1 MSISRRDIEEIYG
14 LENWGA
20 GYFSVSRKGH
30 LMVHPRPGQGSGVDL
45 KAIVDSL
52 GEQDLYPPLLLR
64 FPQIISSQITRLHE
78 AFARAIAEGGYR
90 GQYRGV
96 FPIKVNQRKEVVAQ
110 IMRTGRP
117 YDYGLE
123 VGSKPELAT
132 ALALHDNPHAL
143 LICNG
148 LKDETFIQLT
158 LYGRMLGK
166 SAILVLE
173 NLGELEGII
182 RLAKRTRVNPL
193 LGIRV
198 KLFSRGSGKWEEGG
212 GELSKFGLQIGE
224 VLEALETLTEHG
236 MRHCLK
242 MLHFHLGSQVTD
254 IRRIKNAVREA
265 ARIYAKLYKSGV
277 ELEYLNVGGGLG
289 IDYDGSQTPSD
300 SSTNYTVQEYA
311 NNVVYTIKEICEQE
325 GTRQPTIVS
334 ESGRAVVAH
343 HSLLIIN
350 VQRAVHPPQPFKDGK
365 LDAETSQV
373 ILTLME
379 LLNQLTPK
387 NYRESYHDA
396 IELQEELFSLFNLGY
411 LSLEDWARGE
421 ALFWEVCRKAARY
434 ARRAEDV
441 SDDFQLLQKAL
452 ASKYICNFSVFQS
465 VPDFWAIK
473 QLFPI
478 IPIHRLNEMPT
489 ETATL
494 GDITC
499 DSDGKIDRFVDLKD
513 VKDMLEFHAF
523 DSAAYHLAVLFL
535 GAYQDIIGDFH
546 NLFGT
551 VHEASITVDDEG
563 KPEIEQMIPG
573 DTIEDVL
580 QYVRY
585 DVKDLLRRFTHQV
598 QAQARAGTLPKR
610 VAQQM
615 VAGYRR
621 SFQAY
626 TYLVPDGCPE
636 PQEGESPVILRRR
649 ALDSRR

>member
-45 KAIVDSL
+45 KAIVDAL

-148 LKDETFIQLT
+148 LKDETFMQLT

-343 HSLLIIN
+343 HSVLIIN

>member
-1 MSISRRDIEEIYG
+1 MNISRRDIEQIYG
-14 LENWGA
+14 LDNWGA

-30 LMVHPRPGQGSGVDL
+30 LTVHPRPGQGPGIDI
-45 KAIVDSL
+45 KAIVDTL
-52 GEQDLYPPLLLR
+52 GEQGLNPPVLLR

-96 FPIKVNQRKEVVAQ
+96 FPIKVNQRQEVVMQ
-110 IMRTGRP
+110 IMHAGKP

-123 VGSKPELAT
+123 VGSKPEMAT

-148 LKDETFIQLT
+148 LKDETYIQLA
-158 LYGRMLGK
+158 LHGRTLGK
-166 SAILVLE
+166 VVILVLE

-182 RLAKRTRVNPL
+182 RLAKRTRVKPL

-224 VLEALETLTEHG
+224 VLQALETLTQCG
-236 MRHCLK
+236 MRDCLR

-300 SSTNYTVQEYA
+300 SSINYTMQEYA
-311 NNVVYTIKEICEQE
+311 NNVVYTIKEICDQE
-325 GTRQPTIVS
+325 GTRQPTLVS

-343 HSLLIIN
+343 HSLLVIN
-350 VQRAVHPPQPFKDGK
+350 VQRAVYPPQPFKDGQG
-365 LDAETSQV
+365 EGESSQV
-373 ILTLME
+373 TLSLTE
-379 LLNQLTPK
+379 LLEQLTTK

-421 ALFWEVCRKAARY
+421 ALFWEICRKAARY

-478 IPIHRLNEMPT
+478 IPIHRLDDMPS

-513 VKDMLEFHAF
+513 VKDQLEFHPF
-523 DSAAYHLAVLFL
+523 ENSAYHLAILFL

-551 VHEASITVDDEG
+551 VHEALITVDDEG
-563 KPEIEQMIPG
+563 EPTIEQVIPG
-573 DTIEDVL
+573 DSIDDVL

-585 DVKDLLRRFTHQV
+585 DVKDLQRRFTHQV
-598 QAQARAGTLPKR
+598 QALTRKGALPKR

-615 VAGYRR
+615 LAGYRR

-626 TYLVPDGCPE
+626 TYLVPDAFTS
-636 PQEGESPVILRRR
+636 PQER
-649 ALDSRR
+649 

>member
-14 LENWGA
+14 LDNWGA

-30 LMVHPRPGQGSGVDL
+30 LLAHPNPGQGPGIDV
-45 KAIVDSL
+45 KTIVDAL
-52 GEQDLYPPLLLR
+52 GEQRLHPPLLLR
-64 FPQIISSQITRLHE
+64 FPQIISSQIIRLHE

-96 FPIKVNQRKEVVAQ
+96 YPIKVNQRREVVTQ
-110 IMRTGRP
+110 IMRAGRP

-123 VGSKPELAT
+123 VGSKPELAM
-132 ALALHDNPHAL
+132 ALAMHDNPHAL

-148 LKDETFIQLT
+148 LKDETFIRMA

-166 SAILVLE
+166 NIVLVLE
-173 NLGELEGII
+173 NLGELAGII
-182 RLAKRTRVNPL
+182 RVAKRARIKPL

-224 VLEALETLTEHG
+224 VLQALEMLTQYG
-236 MRHCLK
+236 MQDALK

-300 SSTNYTVQEYA
+300 SSINYTVQEYA

-350 VQRAVHPPQPFKDGK
+350 VQRAVHPPQAFKDGK
-365 LDAETSQV
+365 ADAESPQIIV
-373 ILTLME
+373 SLTE
-379 LLNQLTPK
+379 LLDQLTPK

-421 ALFWEVCRKAARY
+421 ALFWEVCRTAARY

-478 IPIHRLNEMPT
+478 IPIHRLDEMPT
-489 ETATL
+489 EAATL

-513 VKDMLEFHAF
+513 VKDMLEFHRF
-523 DSAAYHLAVLFL
+523 DNGPYHLAVLFV

-551 VHEASITVDDEG
+551 VHEALITMDGDGE
-563 KPEIEQMIPG
+563 PQIEQVIPG
-573 DTIEDVL
+573 DTIDDVL

-585 DVKDLLRRFTHQV
+585 DVKDLQRRFTNQV
-598 QAQARAGTLPKR
+598 KAQVRAGTLAKR

-615 VAGYRR
+615 LAGYRR

-626 TYLVPDGCPE
+626 TYLVPDGCP
-636 PQEGESPVILRRR
+636 
-649 ALDSRR
+649 

>member
-30 LMVHPRPGQGSGVDL
+30 LMIHPKPGQSPAIDI
-45 KAIVDSL
+45 KTIVDTL
-52 GEQDLYPPLLLR
+52 QEQRLHPPLLLR

-96 FPIKVNQRKEVVAQ
+96 FPIKVNQRKEVVTQ
-110 IMRTGRP
+110 IMRAGRP

-148 LKDETFIQLT
+148 LKDETFIQLA

-166 SAILVLE
+166 RVILVLE
-173 NLGELEGII
+173 NLGELAGII
-182 RLAKRTRVNPL
+182 RVAKRARVNPW

-224 VLEALETLTEHG
+224 VLQALEMLTQHG
-236 MRHCLK
+236 LQDSLK

-300 SSTNYTVQEYA
+300 SSINYTVQEYA

-325 GTRQPTIVS
+325 GTREPTIVS

-350 VQRAVHPPQPFKDGK
+350 VQRAVHPPQPYKDGK
-365 LDAETSQV
+365 GDAESPPIIQS
-373 ILTLME
+373 LTE
-379 LLNQLTPK
+379 LLAQLTPK

-421 ALFWEVCRKAARY
+421 ALFWEVCRKAARH

-452 ASKYICNFSVFQS
+452 ASKYVCNFSVFQS

-478 IPIHRLNEMPT
+478 IPIHRLDEMPT
-489 ETATL
+489 ESATL

-513 VKDMLEFHAF
+513 VKDMLEFHGLENAH
-523 DSAAYHLAVLFL
+523 YHLAVLFL

-551 VHEASITVDDEG
+551 VHEALITVDSHGEPQID
-563 KPEIEQMIPG
+563 QVIPG

-585 DVKDLLRRFTHQV
+585 DVKDLHRRFTNQV
-598 QAQARAGTLPKR
+598 QAQIRAGSLPKR
-610 VAQQM
+610 AAQQM
-615 VAGYRR
+615 LAGYRR

-626 TYLVPDGCPE
+626 TYLIPDGR
-636 PQEGESPVILRRR
+636 L
-649 ALDSRR
+649 

>member
-1 MSISRRDIEEIYG
+1 MSISNISRRDIEEIYG

-20 GYFSVSRKGH
+20 GYFSVSRRGH
-30 LMVHPRPGQGSGVDL
+30 LTVHTQPGQAPGIDI
-45 KAIVDSL
+45 KAIVDTL
-52 GEQDLYPPLLLR
+52 GERGSYPPLLLR
-64 FPQIISSQITRLHE
+64 FPQIISSQINQLHE

-96 FPIKVNQRKEVVAQ
+96 FPIKVNQRREVVAQ
-110 IMRTGRP
+110 ILRAGRP

-148 LKDETFIQLT
+148 LKDETFIQLA

-166 SAILVLE
+166 IVILVLE
-173 NLGELEGII
+173 NLGELAGII
-182 RLAKRTRVNPL
+182 RVVKQMRIKPL

-224 VLEALETLTEHG
+224 VLQALETLTQHG
-236 MRHCLK
+236 LRDSLK

-265 ARIYAKLYKSGV
+265 ARVYAKLYKSGV

-300 SSTNYTVQEYA
+300 SSINYTMQEYA

-343 HSLLIIN
+343 HSLLVIN
-350 VQRAVHPPQPFKDGK
+350 VQRAVYPPQPFKDGK
-365 LDAETSQV
+365 GDGEPSQV
-373 ILTLME
+373 IISLTE
-379 LLNQLTPK
+379 LLEQLSPK

-421 ALFWEVCRKAARY
+421 ALFWDVCRKAARY

-478 IPIHRLNEMPT
+478 IPIQRLNEIPT
-489 ETATL
+489 EVATL

-513 VKDMLEFHAF
+513 VKDMLEFHTLDDAP
-523 DSAAYHLAVLFL
+523 YYLAVLFL

-551 VHEASITVDDEG
+551 VHEALIAVDEEG
-563 KPEIEQMIPG
+563 KPQIEQVIPG

-580 QYVRY
+580 RYVRY
-585 DVKDLLRRFTHQV
+585 DVKDLLRRFTTQV
-598 QAQARAGTLPKR
+598 QAQARSGSIPKR
-610 VAQQM
+610 MAQQM
-615 VAGYRR
+615 LAGYRR
-621 SFQAY
+621 SLQAY
-626 TYLVPDGCPE
+626 TYLVPDGCLGVKE
-636 PQEGESPVILRRR
+636 
-649 ALDSRR
+649 D

>member
-1 MSISRRDIEEIYG
+1 MNISRRDIEQIYG
-14 LENWGA
+14 LDNWGA

-30 LMVHPRPGQGSGVDL
+30 LTVHPRPGQGPGIDI
-45 KAIVDSL
+45 KAIVDTL
-52 GEQDLYPPLLLR
+52 GEQSLNPPVLLR

-96 FPIKVNQRKEVVAQ
+96 FPIKVNQRQEVVTQ
-110 IMRTGRP
+110 IMHAGKP

-123 VGSKPELAT
+123 VGSKPEMAT

-148 LKDETFIQLT
+148 LKDETYIQLA

-166 SAILVLE
+166 VVILVLE

-182 RLAKRTRVNPL
+182 RLAKRTRVMPL

-224 VLEALETLTEHG
+224 VLQALEALTKHG
-236 MRHCLK
+236 MHDCLK

-300 SSTNYTVQEYA
+300 SSINYTMQEYA

-325 GTRQPTIVS
+325 GTRQPTLVS

-343 HSLLIIN
+343 HSLLVIN
-350 VQRAVHPPQPFKDGK
+350 VQRAVYPPQPFKDGQGE
-365 LDAETSQV
+365 DESSQV
-373 ILTLME
+373 TLSLME
-379 LLNQLTPK
+379 LLAQLTSK

-421 ALFWEVCRKAARY
+421 ALFWEICRKAARY
-434 ARRAEDV
+434 AKRAEDV

-478 IPIHRLNEMPT
+478 IPIHRLDDMPS

-513 VKDMLEFHAF
+513 VKDQLEFHPF
-523 DSAAYHLAVLFL
+523 ENSAYHLAILFL

-551 VHEASITVDDEG
+551 VHEALITVDDEG
-563 KPEIEQMIPG
+563 EPTIEQVIPG
-573 DTIEDVL
+573 DSIDDVL

-585 DVKDLLRRFTHQV
+585 DVKDLQRRFTNQV
-598 QAQARAGTLPKR
+598 QALTRKGALPKR

-615 VAGYRR
+615 LTGYRR

-626 TYLVPDGCPE
+626 TYLVPDAYTS
-636 PQEGESPVILRRR
+636 PQEK
-649 ALDSRR
+649 

>member
-45 KAIVDSL
+45 KAIVNSL

-64 FPQIISSQITRLHE
+64 FPQIISSQIIRLHE

-110 IMRTGRP
+110 IMRAGRP

-148 LKDETFIQLT
+148 LKDETYIQLA

-173 NLGELEGII
+173 NLGELEGIL

-365 LDAETSQV
+365 PDGETSQV
-373 ILTLME
+373 ILSLME

-478 IPIHRLNEMPT
+478 IPIHRLDEMPT

-523 DSAAYHLAVLFL
+523 DSSAYHLAVLFL

-551 VHEASITVDDEG
+551 VHEASIMVDDEG
-563 KPEIEQMIPG
+563 KLEIEQVIPG

-580 QYVRY
+580 HYVRY

-598 QAQARAGTLPKR
+598 QSQARAGTLPKR
-610 VAQQM
+610 LAQQM

-626 TYLVPDGCPE
+626 TYLVPDGCPTT
-636 PQEGESPVILRRR
+636 QNG
-649 ALDSRR
+649 

>member
-182 RLAKRTRVNPL
+182 RLAKTTRVNPL

-636 PQEGESPVILRRR
+636 PQEG
-649 ALDSRR
+649 

>member
-1 MSISRRDIEEIYG
+1 
-14 LENWGA
+14 
-20 GYFSVSRKGH
+20 
-30 LMVHPRPGQGSGVDL
+30 
-45 KAIVDSL
+45 
-52 GEQDLYPPLLLR
+52 
-64 FPQIISSQITRLHE
+64 
-78 AFARAIAEGGYR
+78 
-90 GQYRGV
+90 
-96 FPIKVNQRKEVVAQ
+96 
-110 IMRTGRP
+110 
-117 YDYGLE
+117 
-123 VGSKPELAT
+123 
-132 ALALHDNPHAL
+132 
-143 LICNG
+143 
-148 LKDETFIQLT
+148 
-158 LYGRMLGK
+158 
-166 SAILVLE
+166 
-173 NLGELEGII
+173 
-182 RLAKRTRVNPL
+182 
-193 LGIRV
+193 
-198 KLFSRGSGKWEEGG
+198 
-212 GELSKFGLQIGE
+212 
-224 VLEALETLTEHG
+224 
-236 MRHCLK
+236 
-242 MLHFHLGSQVTD
+242 
-254 IRRIKNAVREA
+254 
-265 ARIYAKLYKSGV
+265 
-277 ELEYLNVGGGLG
+277 
-289 IDYDGSQTPSD
+289 
-300 SSTNYTVQEYA
+300 
-311 NNVVYTIKEICEQE
+311 VYTIKEICEQE

-610 VAQQM
+610 GAQQM

-636 PQEGESPVILRRR
+636 PQEG
-649 ALDSRR
+649 

>member
-1 MSISRRDIEEIYG
+1 MNISRRDIEEIYG

-30 LMVHPRPGQGSGVDL
+30 LLVHVQPGQGHGVDV
-45 KAIVDSL
+45 KAVVDTLSTQGL
-52 GEQDLYPPLLLR
+52 HPPLLLR
-64 FPQIISSQITRLHE
+64 FPQIISSQIIRLHE

-96 FPIKVNQRKEVVAQ
+96 FPIKVNQRKEVVGQ
-110 IMRTGRP
+110 ILRTGRE

-148 LKDETFIQLT
+148 LKDETFLQLA
-158 LYGRMLGK
+158 LYGRWLGK
-166 SAILVLE
+166 QLLIVIE

-182 RLAKRTRVNPL
+182 RVAHKARVKPL

-212 GELSKFGLQIGE
+212 GETSKFGLSIGE
-224 VLEALETLTEHG
+224 VLQAVEMLREHG
-236 MRHCLK
+236 LRDSLK
-242 MLHFHLGSQVTD
+242 MVHFHLGSQVTD

-277 ELEYLNVGGGLG
+277 ALEYLNVGGGLG

-300 SSTNYTVQEYA
+300 SSINYTVQEYA

-343 HSLLIIN
+343 HSLLVTN
-350 VQRAVHPPQPFKDGK
+350 VLRAVHPPQPFKDGK
-365 LDAETSQV
+365 AEGDPPQV
-373 ILTLME
+373 IVALTE
-379 LLNQLTPK
+379 LLSQLTPK

-421 ALFWEVCRKAARY
+421 ALFWEVCRTAARH

-441 SDDFQLLQKAL
+441 SDDFQLLQKQL
-452 ASKYICNFSVFQS
+452 AAKYICNFSVFQS

-478 IPIHRLNEMPT
+478 IPVHRLNEMPSVS
-489 ETATL
+489 ATL

-513 VKDMLEFHAF
+513 VKDMLQFHPF
-523 DSAAYHLAVLFL
+523 ENTPYQLAVLFV

-546 NLFGT
+546 NLLGT
-551 VHEASITVDDEG
+551 VHEALITVDGEG
-563 KPEIEQMIPG
+563 EARIDQVIPG
-573 DTIEDVL
+573 DTVEDVL

-585 DVKDLLRRFTHQV
+585 DVKDLLRRFTNQV
-598 QAQARAGTLPKR
+598 KAHTRAGTLPKR

-615 VAGYRR
+615 LAGYRR

-626 TYLVPDGCPE
+626 TYLVP
-636 PQEGESPVILRRR
+636 
-649 ALDSRR
+649 

>member
-30 LMVHPRPGQGSGVDL
+30 LMVHVQPGQGPGIDI
-45 KAIVDSL
+45 KAIVDTL
-52 GEQDLYPPLLLR
+52 GAQDLFPPLLLR

-78 AFARAIAEGGYR
+78 AFARAIAEGAYY

-96 FPIKVNQRKEVVAQ
+96 FPIKVNQRTEVVAQ
-110 IMRTGRP
+110 ILRAGRA

-148 LKDETFIQLT
+148 LKDETFLQLA

-166 SAILVLE
+166 PLIIVLE

-182 RLAKRTRVNPL
+182 RVAKQSRVKPL

-212 GELSKFGLQIGE
+212 GELSKFGLSVGE
-224 VLEALETLTEHG
+224 VLQAVEVLTDHG
-236 MRHCLK
+236 LRDTLK

-277 ELEYLNVGGGLG
+277 GLEYLNVGGGLG

-300 SSTNYTVQEYA
+300 SSINYTVQEYA

-334 ESGRAVVAH
+334 ESGRAVAAH
-343 HSLLIIN
+343 HSLLVLN
-350 VQRAVHPPQPFKDGK
+350 VHRAVHPPQPLKDEMPE
-365 LDAETSQV
+365 AEFPQV
-373 ILTLME
+373 ILSLIE
-379 LLNQLTPK
+379 LLAQLTPK

-421 ALFWEVCRKAARY
+421 ALFWEVCRRAARH

-441 SDDFQLLQKAL
+441 SDDFQLLQRQL

-478 IPIHRLNEMPT
+478 IPIHRLNEIPSVV
-489 ETATL
+489 ATL

-513 VKDMLEFHAF
+513 VKEMLEFHPLDGAP
-523 DSAAYHLAVLFL
+523 YQLAVLFL

-551 VHEASITVDDEG
+551 AHEALITIDAEG
-563 KPEIEQMIPG
+563 EPHVEEVIPG
-573 DTIEDVL
+573 DTVGDVL
-580 QYVRY
+580 RYVRY
-585 DVKDLLRRFTHQV
+585 DVKDLLRQFTNQV
-598 QAQARAGTLPKR
+598 KTQVRAGNLPKR

-615 VAGYRR
+615 LAGYRR
-621 SFQAY
+621 SFNAY
-626 TYLVPDGCPE
+626 TYLVP
-636 PQEGESPVILRRR
+636 
-649 ALDSRR
+649 

>member
-30 LMVHPRPGQGSGVDL
+30 LMIHPQPGQGSGIDL
-45 KAIVDSL
+45 KAIVDAL
-52 GEQDLYPPLLLR
+52 AEQHLCAPLLLR
-64 FPQIISSQITRLHE
+64 FPQIISSQIIRLHE

-110 IMRTGRP
+110 IMRAGRP

-148 LKDETFIQLT
+148 LKDETFIQLA

-224 VLEALETLTEHG
+224 VLEALETLSQHG

-350 VQRAVHPPQPFKDGK
+350 VQRAVHPPQPFKNGK
-365 LDAETSQV
+365 PEGETSPV
-373 ILTLME
+373 ITSLTE

-411 LSLEDWARGE
+411 LNLEDWARGE

-478 IPIHRLNEMPT
+478 IPIARLNEMPT

-513 VKDMLEFHAF
+513 VKDMLEFHAL
-523 DSAAYHLAVLFL
+523 DSSPYHLAVLFL

-551 VHEASITVDDEG
+551 VHEALITADDEG
-563 KPEIEQMIPG
+563 KPEIGQVIPG

-585 DVKDLLRRFTHQV
+585 EVKDLLRRFTHQV
-598 QAQARAGTLPKR
+598 QSQARAGTLPKR

-626 TYLVPDGCPE
+626 TYLVPDG
-636 PQEGESPVILRRR
+636 
-649 ALDSRR
+649 

>member
-30 LMVHPRPGQGSGVDL
+30 LMVHLRPGQGSGVDL

-148 LKDETFIQLT
+148 LKDETFIRLA

-166 SAILVLE
+166 STILVLE

-365 LDAETSQV
+365 PDAEMSQV

-523 DSAAYHLAVLFL
+523 DSSAYHLAVLFL

-626 TYLVPDGCPE
+626 TYLVPDGYPM
-636 PQEGESPVILRRR
+636 PQDG
-649 ALDSRR
+649 

>member
-30 LMVHPRPGQGSGVDL
+30 LLAHPNPGQGPGIDV
-45 KAIVDSL
+45 KTIVDAL
-52 GEQDLYPPLLLR
+52 GEQRLHPPLLLR
-64 FPQIISSQITRLHE
+64 FPQIISSQIIRLHE

-96 FPIKVNQRKEVVAQ
+96 YPIKVNQRREVVTQ
-110 IMRTGRP
+110 IMRAGRP

-123 VGSKPELAT
+123 VGSKPELAM
-132 ALALHDNPHAL
+132 ALAMHDNPHAL

-148 LKDETFIQLT
+148 LKDETFIRMA

-166 SAILVLE
+166 NIVLVLE
-173 NLGELEGII
+173 NLGELAGII
-182 RLAKRTRVNPL
+182 RVAKRARIKPL

-224 VLEALETLTEHG
+224 VLQALEMLTQYG
-236 MRHCLK
+236 MQDALK

-300 SSTNYTVQEYA
+300 SSINYTVQEYA

-350 VQRAVHPPQPFKDGK
+350 VQRAVQPPQAFKDGK
-365 LDAETSQV
+365 ADAESPQIIV
-373 ILTLME
+373 SLTE
-379 LLNQLTPK
+379 LLDQLTPK

-478 IPIHRLNEMPT
+478 IPIHRLDEMPT
-489 ETATL
+489 EAATL

-513 VKDMLEFHAF
+513 VKDMLEFHRF
-523 DSAAYHLAVLFL
+523 DNGPYHLAVLFV

-551 VHEASITVDDEG
+551 VHEALITMDGDGE
-563 KPEIEQMIPG
+563 PQIEQVIPG
-573 DTIEDVL
+573 DTIDDVL

-585 DVKDLLRRFTHQV
+585 DVKDLQRRFTNQV
-598 QAQARAGTLPKR
+598 KAQVRAGTLAKR

-615 VAGYRR
+615 LTGYRR

-626 TYLVPDGCPE
+626 TYLVPDGCP
-636 PQEGESPVILRRR
+636 
-649 ALDSRR
+649 

>member
-636 PQEGESPVILRRR
+636 PQEG
-649 ALDSRR
+649 

>member
-551 VHEASITVDDEG
+551 VHEALITVDDEG

-636 PQEGESPVILRRR
+636 PQEG
-649 ALDSRR
+649 

>member
-30 LMVHPRPGQGSGVDL
+30 LLVHPKPGQGPGIDI
-45 KAIVDSL
+45 KAIVDTL
-52 GEQDLYPPLLLR
+52 GDEHRLHPPLLLR
-64 FPQIISSQITRLHE
+64 FPQIIASQITRLHE

-96 FPIKVNQRKEVVAQ
+96 FPIKVNQRREVVMPLMQA
-110 IMRTGRP
+110 GRP
-117 YDYGLE
+117 YDFGLE
-123 VGSKPELAT
+123 VGSKPELAA
-132 ALALHDNPHAL
+132 ALALHENPHAL
-143 LICNG
+143 LVCNG
-148 LKDETFIQLT
+148 FKDDAFMELA

-166 SAILVLE
+166 AVILVLE
-173 NLGELEGII
+173 NLGELAAIV
-182 RLAKRTRVNPL
+182 RLAKRTRIKPL
-193 LGIRV
+193 LGVRV

-212 GELSKFGLQIGE
+212 GELAKFGLQIGE
-224 VLEALETLTEHG
+224 VLQALEILRQHG
-236 MRHCLK
+236 LQDCLK

-277 ELEYLNVGGGLG
+277 DLEYLNVGGGLG
-289 IDYDGSQTPSD
+289 VDYDGSQTPSD
-300 SSTNYTVQEYA
+300 SSINYTMQEYA
-311 NNVVYTIKEICEQE
+311 NNLVYTIKEICEQE

-334 ESGRAVVAH
+334 ETGRAVVAY

-350 VQRAVHPPQPFKDGK
+350 VLRAIHPPKPFKDGP
-365 LDAETSQV
+365 LTGEAPQV
-373 ILTLME
+373 ILSLTE
-379 LLNQLTPK
+379 LLDQLSPK

-421 ALFWEVCRKAARY
+421 ALFWEICRKAARY

-441 SDDFQLLQKAL
+441 SDDFQLLYKAL
-452 ASKYICNFSVFQS
+452 ASKYVCNFSVFQS

-478 IPIHRLNEMPT
+478 IPIDRLNELPT
-489 ETATL
+489 ESATL

-513 VKDMLEFHAF
+513 VKETLEFHAF
-523 DSAAYHLAVLFL
+523 DSTQYHLAILFL

-551 VHEASITVDDEG
+551 VHEALITADDEG
-563 KPEIEQMIPG
+563 RPHIEQVIPG
-573 DTIEDVL
+573 DTVEDVL
-580 QYVRY
+580 SYVRY
-585 DVKDLLRRFTHQV
+585 DVKDLHRRFATQV
-598 QAQARAGTLPKR
+598 QARVRAGSLPKR

-615 VAGYRR
+615 LAGYRR
-621 SFQAY
+621 NLQAY
-626 TYLVPDGCPE
+626 TYLAPDGCF
-636 PQEGESPVILRRR
+636 
-649 ALDSRR
+649 

>member
-64 FPQIISSQITRLHE
+64 FPQIISSQIIRLHE

-110 IMRTGRP
+110 IMRAGRP

-148 LKDETFIQLT
+148 LKDETYIQLA
-158 LYGRMLGK
+158 LYGHMLGK
-166 SAILVLE
+166 SVILVLE

-182 RLAKRTRVNPL
+182 RLAKRTRVKPL

-350 VQRAVHPPQPFKDGK
+350 VQRAVHPPQPFKDGQP
-365 LDAETSQV
+365 DGETSQV
-373 ILTLME
+373 ILSLME

-489 ETATL
+489 EAATL

-523 DSAAYHLAVLFL
+523 DSSAYHLAVLFL

-551 VHEASITVDDEG
+551 VHEASIMVDDEG
-563 KPEIEQMIPG
+563 KPEIEQVIPG

-598 QAQARAGTLPKR
+598 QSQARAGTLPKR
-610 VAQQM
+610 LAQQM

-626 TYLVPDGCPE
+626 TYLVPDGCPTT
-636 PQEGESPVILRRR
+636 QNG
-649 ALDSRR
+649 

>member
-20 GYFSVSRKGH
+20 GYFSVSRRGH
-30 LMVHPRPGQGSGVDL
+30 LLAHVLPGQGHGVDI
-45 KAIVDSL
+45 KAIVDTLSAQ
-52 GEQDLYPPLLLR
+52 GLYPPLLLR
-64 FPQIISSQITRLHE
+64 FPQIITAQIKRLHE
-78 AFARAIAEGGYR
+78 AFARAIAEGGYH

-96 FPIKVNQRKEVVAQ
+96 FPIKVNQRQEVVGQ
-110 IMRTGRP
+110 IMRAGREF
-117 YDYGLE
+117 DYGLE

-143 LICNG
+143 FICNG
-148 LKDETFIQLT
+148 LKDETFLELA

-166 SAILVLE
+166 LLVIVLE

-182 RLAKRTRVNPL
+182 RVARRARVKPL

-198 KLFSRGSGKWEEGG
+198 KLVSRGSGKWEEGG
-212 GELSKFGLQIGE
+212 GELAKFGLSIGE
-224 VLEALETLTEHG
+224 VLQAVETLTEHG
-236 MRHCLK
+236 LRDSLK

-277 ELEYLNVGGGLG
+277 GLEYLNVGGGLG

-300 SSTNYTVQEYA
+300 SSINYTMQEYA

-343 HSLLIIN
+343 HSLL
-350 VQRAVHPPQPFKDGK
+350 VVTVHRAVHPPQPFKDGEPEGE
-365 LDAETSQV
+365 LPQI
-373 ILTLME
+373 ILSLTE
-379 LLNQLTPK
+379 LLAQLTPK
-387 NYRESYHDA
+387 NYRESFHDA

-421 ALFWEVCRKAARY
+421 ALFWEVCRKSTHY

-441 SDDFQLLQKAL
+441 SDDFQLLQKQL
-452 ASKYICNFSVFQS
+452 AAKYVCNFSVFQS

-478 IPIHRLNEMPT
+478 IPIHRLNEMPSVS
-489 ETATL
+489 AIL

-513 VKDMLEFHAF
+513 VKDMLEFHPLDNAP
-523 DSAAYHLAVLFL
+523 YHLAVLFL

-551 VHEASITVDDEG
+551 VHEALVTVDAEG
-563 KPEIEQMIPG
+563 EPKIEQVIPG
-573 DTIEDVL
+573 DTVADVL

-585 DVKDLLRRFTHQV
+585 DGKELLRRFTNQV
-598 QAQARAGTLPKR
+598 KMHARAGTLPKR
-610 VAQQM
+610 LAQRLLT
-615 VAGYRR
+615 GYRR

-626 TYLVPDGCPE
+626 TYLVP
-636 PQEGESPVILRRR
+636 
-649 ALDSRR
+649 

>member
-14 LENWGA
+14 VENWGA

-30 LMVHPRPGQGSGVDL
+30 LLIHPKPGEGPGIDI
-45 KAIVDSL
+45 KAIVDTL
-52 GEQDLYPPLLLR
+52 GEQRLHPPLLLR
-64 FPQIISSQITRLHE
+64 FPQIITSQITRLHE
-78 AFARAIAEGGYR
+78 AFTRAIAEGGYR

-96 FPIKVNQRKEVVAQ
+96 FPIKVNQRKEVVTQ
-110 IMRTGRP
+110 IMRAGRP

-132 ALALHDNPHAL
+132 ALAMHDNPHAL

-148 LKDETFIQLT
+148 LKDEAFIQLA

-166 SAILVLE
+166 TVILVLE
-173 NLGELEGII
+173 NLGELAGII
-182 RLAKRTRVNPL
+182 RMAKRTRVKAL

-224 VLEALETLTEHG
+224 VLQALDMLAQHG
-236 MRHCLK
+236 MQDSVK

-265 ARIYAKLYKSGV
+265 ARIYAKLHKSGV

-300 SSTNYTVQEYA
+300 SSINYTVQEYA

-325 GTRQPTIVS
+325 GTRPPTIVS

-350 VQRAVHPPQPFKDGK
+350 VQRAVHSPQPYKDGK
-365 LDAETSQV
+365 GETESPPIIQS
-373 ILTLME
+373 LTE
-379 LLNQLTPK
+379 LLAQLTPK

-411 LSLEDWARGE
+411 LSLDDWARGE
-421 ALFWEVCRKAARY
+421 ALFWEVCRKAARH

-478 IPIHRLNEMPT
+478 IPIHRLDEMPT
-489 ETATL
+489 EAATL

-513 VKDMLEFHAF
+513 VKDMLEFHAY
-523 DSAAYHLAVLFL
+523 DNSAYHLAVLFL

-551 VHEASITVDDEG
+551 VHEALISVDEDSE
-563 KPEIEQMIPG
+563 PQIEQVIPG

-585 DVKDLLRRFTHQV
+585 DVKDLQRRFTYQV
-598 QAQARAGTLPKR
+598 QAQMRAGLLPKR
-610 VAQQM
+610 AAQQM
-615 VAGYRR
+615 LAGYRR
-621 SFQAY
+621 GFQAY
-626 TYLVPDGCPE
+626 TYLVPDGCH
-636 PQEGESPVILRRR
+636 
-649 ALDSRR
+649 